1 MANPYSLDMRTKIV
15 IAYKNKEGK
24 QSEIAERF
32 SVGLATV
39 GRYWR
44 EYCRTR
50 KIKLTVHRHGPLPEL
65 SGNKLEKV
73 KQLVIKHADATLD
86 ELCKYYNKNRKIK
99 VGRSMMWR
107 ACKMLDFKVKK
118 KSLYAQEC
126 DREDVKKRGKNT
138 KVK

>member
-1 MANPYSLDMRTKIV
+1 MAKPYSLDLRTKIV
-15 IAYKNKEGK
+15 IAYKNKEGS
-24 QSEIAERF
+24 QTEIAERF
-32 SVGLATV
+32 NVGLATV

-44 EYCRTR
+44 EYCR
-50 KIKLTVHRHGPLPEL
+50 KGIVKLTVHRHGPLPEL

-86 ELCKYYNKNRKIK
+86 ELCKYYNRNRKIK

-107 ACKMLDFKVKK
+107 ACKRLGFNVKK

-126 DREDVKKRGKNT
+126 DREDIKKRDRNT
-138 KVK
+138 KGK